1 MSTRNEKK
9 AAVNKEHINDISSLL
24 SEILEFDTSVLISV
38 ASAGNKEKT
47 AAHLE
52 HIQKIEAA
60 IDIAKMLKEN
70 LE

>member
-1 MSTRNEKK
+1 MSARNEKK

-60 IDIAKMLKEN
+60 IDIAKMLTEN

>member
-1 MSTRNEKK
+1 MNVLSKKK
-9 AAVNKEHINDISSLL
+9 AEVNREHINDISCLL

-38 ASAGNKEKT
+38 ASAGNKDKT

-60 IDIAKMLKEN
+60 IDIARMLKDN
-70 LE
+70 LD

>member
-1 MSTRNEKK
+1 MLSKKK
-9 AAVNKEHINDISSLL
+9 AEINREHINDISGLL

-38 ASAGNKEKT
+38 ASVGNKDKT

-60 IDIAKMLKEN
+60 IDIAKMLKDN
-70 LE
+70 LD